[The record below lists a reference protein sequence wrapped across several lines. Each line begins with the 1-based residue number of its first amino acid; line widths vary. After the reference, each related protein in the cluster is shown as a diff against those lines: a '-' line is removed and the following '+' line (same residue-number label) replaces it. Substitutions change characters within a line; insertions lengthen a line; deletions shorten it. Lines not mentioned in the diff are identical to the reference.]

1 MVVQYRSEASNA
13 LPTSGAHPIAT
24 TYIEDTYVDDGD
36 EGTNFNSNALLKI
49 EDSGGVTA
57 SPGGNRINALLK
69 LVLPDRPDPS
79 FGDISKIVL
88 KLVNYQGGDGANT
101 TDVSVDAHLMTHTSH
116 TTSGATWANY
126 DGSSAWGAT
135 GGDYDSSSDWGFG
148 SGGVIAAHRPGDT
161 TPQSS
166 TFSLDLSAICMGDA
180 RGKGKYN
187 WGLTAPILLRFDSTY
202 DGSGTELKNGEQS
215 YYSTATTAGA
225 SLKPWIEIWFNNP
238 PPDAP
243 FISVIPDTNGIE
255 PKVKVDK
262 HSTTP
267 NLLRYSLGW
276 DNVATNI
283 EHGGVGVSMTDS
295 DAVGL
300 GSQPTLWPASKMTS
314 TTLLDTE
321 DTAYSVFIV
330 AEHTHNQDLEGSKSN
345 QVTIARPKVDTSSG
359 TGTHSGVLGTGSSTV
374 AATKTVVVGEEV
386 NIRIKSTSSVHSGK
400 IKRFWINWEA
410 NISDT
415 AEDYGQFDVDEH
427 VDGDTTVSNK
437 IFKHFYD
444 RKEASN
450 FTIKVQVEDEVGF
463 RSNSTL
469 IATITITT
477 PRPIAKLTKSRA
489 TIIEA
494 DKADIN
500 NTVVVSGQHS
510 YAQGSNRYIKGYKYK
525 HNGGG
530 GNAPLTAFPTANDNS
545 VIYNEGSS
553 ERLAMTC
560 SLDNCHGN
568 TFRVYGIYSVADD
581 GSDVVDTAVTFSHYV
596 WGYEQIIPGAAK
608 VVGFGNGSSFF
619 KHVSYV
625 VCNAGTIDAEDL
637 GAFYSLVLRDDNT
650 KIINNHLA
658 VEKDNYKWG
667 GYYGPLVASCTIS
680 GSNNYDQ
687 SSGSN
692 YFASVMGLRAGDKVL
707 VSGSAVAGVNGI
719 KTVVTATEDDLTIA
733 ESLSDN
739 LSSESLTFERITDH
753 IVSVPIAA
761 YAAQTN
767 IVTHDI
773 VDDNAQT
780 AATASTQTIQVLSD
794 NQLTYPLTTDI
805 DAGHIAILNTKL
817 SRSGGLTPVMA
828 TGDARYPLG
837 LTRTKLGLPTLTMN
851 VRIMSNEG
859 LRNMWSL
866 VEGDRFAWVTLKK
879 HLIDAPDPLVPYRT
893 LRLKPTSASLSKTP
907 TDNKDYTASLTFV
920 VMGEDI

>member
-1 MVVQYRSEASNA
+1 MVVQYRSEANNT
-13 LPTSGAHPIAT
+13 LPTEASHPVAN
-24 TYIEDTYVDDGD
+24 TYITAHANND
-36 EGTNFNSNALLKI
+36 NSNVNTNDGAL
-49 EDSGGVTA
+49 ECRGDGATGSGTERQNGFI
-57 SPGGNRINALLK
+57 RIQ
-69 LVLPDRPDPS
+69 LPERPDAGA
-79 FGDISKIVL
+79 GDISKIVFKCL
-88 KLVNYQGGDGANT
+88 GKVTLAGTSTIDTVQIYRVKNINW
-101 TDVSVDAHLMTHTSH
+101 VHNEVDWNEYKN
-116 TTSGATWANY
+116 GV
-126 DGSSAWGAT
+126 AWVTT
-135 GGDYDSSSDWGFG
+135 GGDFDTSTDYAAIG
-148 SGGVIAAHRPGDT
+148 GGVIAEVGNGNHWYD
-161 TPQSS
+161 
-166 TFSLDLSAICMGDA
+166 FDLSGICFADK
-180 RGKGKYN
+180 RGNGKYN
-187 WGLTAPILLRFDSTY
+187 WGDQIDLLMFMKCTHDGGGGQDNSGFQQMFPRDFGSSGADLTYRPY
-202 DGSGTELKNGEQS
+202 V
-215 YYSTATTAGA
+215 
-225 SLKPWIEIWFNNP
+225 EIYFENP
-238 PPDAP
+238 VPNAP
-243 FISVIPDTNGIE
+243 FISVIPDTNGID
-255 PKVKVDK
+255 PKIQVDK
-262 HSTTP
+262 HSDSEAIA
-267 NLLRYSLGW
+267 RYSIGW
-276 DNVATNI
+276 KKVATII
-283 EHGGVGVSMTDS
+283 EHGGAGVDMTDS

-300 GSQPTLWPASKMTS
+300 GTMPTIIPASKLTT
-314 TTLLDTE
+314 TTLLDDE
-321 DTAYSVFIV
+321 DAAYSVFVV
-330 AEHTHNQDLEGSKSN
+330 AEKNYNLDLAGAKSN
-345 QVTIARPKVDTSSG
+345 QVTIARPKVDTASG
-359 TGTHSGVLGTGSSTV
+359 GSTKSGVLGTGSTTASD
-374 AATKTVVVGEEV
+374 AKTVVVGEEV
-386 NIRIKSTSSVHSGK
+386 QIRIKSTSAAHSGK

-415 AEDYGQFDVDEH
+415 AEDYGQFDVDEN
-427 VDGDTTVSNK
+427 VDGDTTVTNK
-437 IFKHFYD
+437 IFSHFYD
-444 RKEASN
+444 RKAGSN

-494 DKADIN
+494 EKADIN

-553 ERLAMTC
+553 ERLSMTC
-560 SLDNCHGN
+560 SLDDCHGN

-581 GSDVVDTAVTFSHYV
+581 GSDIVDTDVTFSHYV
-596 WGYEQIIPGAAK
+596 WGYEQIAPASTAIS
-608 VVGFGNGSSFF
+608 GFGNGSSFF

-625 VCNAGTIDAEDL
+625 VCDAASIDDEDL
-637 GAFYSLVLRDDNT
+637 GAFYSLVLRDDTT
-650 KIINNHLA
+650 KIVNNQLA
-658 VEKDNYKWG
+658 VEKNDYKWG
-667 GYYGPLVASCTIS
+667 GYYGAVTASCTIHDT
-680 GSNNYDQ
+680 NRFDQ
-687 SSGSN
+687 SSGTN
-692 YFASVMGLRAGDKVL
+692 YFVSVMGLRAGDKVL
-707 VSGSAVAGVNGI
+707 VSGSGVAGINGI
-719 KTVVTATEDDLTIA
+719 KNVVSATEDDLVVA

-739 LSSESLTFERITDH
+739 GSSESLTFERITDH
-753 IVSVPIAA
+753 IVSIPIAS
-761 YAAQTN
+761 YASQTN

-780 AATASTQTIQVLSD
+780 AASTSTQTIQVLSD

-828 TGDARYPLG
+828 TGDRRYPLG

-879 HLIDAPDPLVPYRT
+879 HLIDAPDPLIPYRT